1 MFNQLFIGIILVL
14 SLGGFWLYSENQTLK
29 ANNVKL
35 ESAVEEQKETIAAVQ
50 KAAEV
55 QTQSL
60 QNLQRG
66 YNQIEAE
73 KNQYL
78 AIFAKHNLDR
88 LAVAKPGLIEIRVNN
103 ATAQV
108 FEDIENDS
116 KAIYDLD
123 TPSTPK

>member
-14 SLGGFWLYSENQTLK
+14 SLGGYWLYSENQTLK

-35 ESAVEEQKETIAAVQ
+35 ESAVQQQKETIAAVQ
-50 KAAEV
+50 EAAKV

-88 LAVAKPGLIEIRVNN
+88 LALAKPGLIELRVNK

-116 KAIYDLD
+116 KGIYDLD
-123 TPSTPK
+123 APSTPK